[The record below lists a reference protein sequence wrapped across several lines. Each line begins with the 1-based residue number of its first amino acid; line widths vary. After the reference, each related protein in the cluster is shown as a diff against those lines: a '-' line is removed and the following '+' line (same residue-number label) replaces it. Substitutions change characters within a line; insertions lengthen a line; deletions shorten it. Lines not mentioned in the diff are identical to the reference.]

1 MSDPRHSVMVMNLPK
16 RLSGRRSRTETP
28 GHVQE
33 ADEAGRDPEQT
44 AYLSWVATTV
54 ERRHGWAI
62 SGRHGDEA
70 APPWAFSVGM
80 WLTCQAP
87 ELVLCG
93 LSVENAAA
101 IINAV
106 GARVA
111 DGADYGPGDVLDDV
125 CPAPLAFRPVDP
137 GWRATGG
144 LLSVANAFYGMVRPP
159 YLQVVWSDREGR
171 FPWDQGHQSPR
182 PAGRSRCCGSP
193 ATTTRRPR
201 GPAWSGCPESGR
213 VRQSPGKEHA
223 KMMPMSSPGT
233 PRPPRTACTPSTARS

>member
-1 MSDPRHSVMVMNLPK
+1 MSDPRRSVMVMNLPK

-33 ADEAGRDPEQT
+33 ADEAGHDPEQT

-54 ERRHGWAI
+54 SEHGWAI

-101 IINAV
+101 IINAI

-111 DGADYGPGDVLDDV
+111 DGADYSPGDVLDDV
-125 CPAPLAFRPVDP
+125 CPAPLAFRQVDP

-171 FPWDQGHQSPR
+171 FPWDQGHQSS
-182 PAGRSRCCGSP
+182 RSRTQPLLWLPPDDNPPSP
-193 ATTTRRPR
+193 WTRLDQL
-201 GPAWSGCPESGR
+201 S
-213 VRQSPGKEHA
+213 
-223 KMMPMSSPGT
+223 
-233 PRPPRTACTPSTARS
+233 